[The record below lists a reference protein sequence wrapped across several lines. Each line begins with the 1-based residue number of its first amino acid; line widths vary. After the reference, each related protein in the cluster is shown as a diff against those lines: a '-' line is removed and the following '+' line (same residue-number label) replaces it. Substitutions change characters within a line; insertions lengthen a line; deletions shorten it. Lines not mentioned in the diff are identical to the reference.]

1 MKPVLLILLFF
12 TITAKVFAQETSVAG
27 IVFDTDSKDRIGRV
41 NVLNL
46 STGKSVYDN
55 LNAVFTIDAKPGDL
69 LVFTHTEHFS
79 DTVKIKDF
87 LPLAIYMKSKA
98 IQLKEVTIKDTLLD
112 PQKRLLATKRD
123 FSKVYGSLADKE
135 FLTISPGGG
144 AGLGIDA
151 IWNSLSRS
159 GRNAAHLR
167 ETIEIDYRQDVIDY
181 RFNKTLVGR
190 VTGLK
195 DKPLADFMVRY
206 RPGYFFV
213 TNATEYEFI
222 TSIKNNYRRYLRN
235 TRIRPLQPLYPAKKQ
250 NEP

>member
-1 MKPVLLILLFF
+1 
-12 TITAKVFAQETSVAG
+12 
-27 IVFDTDSKDRIGRV
+27 
-41 NVLNL
+41 
-46 STGKSVYDN
+46 
-55 LNAVFTIDAKPGDL
+55 
-69 LVFTHTEHFS
+69 
-79 DTVKIKDF
+79 
-87 LPLAIYMKSKA
+87 MKSKA